1 MIDSCK
7 RGSFIYDV
15 VSVDFGYLC
24 FDQHV
29 IKLKF
34 VQVCNFFSDLKKK
47 KKSKNDTKQLK
58 AVVDLSH
65 RFEI

>member
-47 KKSKNDTKQLK
+47 KIQKLYQ
-58 AVVDLSH
+58 AVKGCSGSQP
-65 RFEI
+65 